1 MHNII
6 ILLILFISFCKQI
19 SVPDIYP
26 EFQEPKE
33 INQYADEVCVI
44 INGKD
49 LEKDSFIRAYSIS
62 RLFSSQ
68 VKNQSGSLL
77 ELLKKGILKRSYQ
90 EKIQVI
96 FNKSGCK
103 KTIFLN
109 IHEYEFIWYP
119 PQEFIQNPIPIRK
132 GEFLAKFD
140 ADYTILKGKKQAQK
154 NFRVNIKL
162 YLLPGEEY
170 NSIERTVA
178 QILKDFIDEFY
189 LQYWVLN

>member
-1 MHNII
+1 MRNII
-6 ILLILFISFCKQI
+6 VLLFLFISFCKQI

-33 INQYADEVCVI
+33 TTQFTDQVCVV

-68 VKNQSGSLL
+68 IKNRSGSLL
-77 ELLKKGILKRSYQ
+77 ELLKKGILKRFYQ

-96 FNKSGCK
+96 FNKSSCNK
-103 KTIFLN
+103 EIFLN
-109 IHEYEFIWYP
+109 INQYEFLWYP

-132 GEFLAKFD
+132 GEFLSTFD
-140 ADYTILKGKKQAQK
+140 ANYILKKEKKQTQK
-154 NFRVNIKL
+154 NFRRNIRL

-170 NSIERTVA
+170 LSIEKTIA

-189 LQYWVLN
+189 LQYWLLN